1 MTQAIVDALAEASAS
16 FDRIRNDLN
25 FADSRFTRDAR
36 ERDRIACLN
45 ASAYIWMASIVE
57 RFIKRVLASVLE
69 EINGRGV
76 RRDQIRYC
84 LFALAIA
91 NDLDSMEH
99 SQRLKKWR
107 QRARAFDSVAD
118 SAPVVFN
125 TAIMPIDGRTIRGDH
140 LETIWQT
147 LGLSGD
153 PVPHPRCMLAL
164 SDLADGR
171 NNLAHG
177 EVDPVAFGR
186 RKTISDVR
194 RLVDTV
200 EDVVLHVC
208 EASQRYL
215 ANNEYVR

>member
-1 MTQAIVDALAEASAS
+1 MTQAITDALGEASSA

-25 FADSRFTRDAR
+25 FADSRFTRDPR

-45 ASAYIWMASIVE
+45 ASAYIWLASIVE
-57 RFIKRVLASVLE
+57 RFIKRALSSILD
-69 EINGRGV
+69 EINAREV
-76 RRDQIRYC
+76 HREHIKYS
-84 LFALAIA
+84 LFALAVA
-91 NDLDSMEH
+91 NELDSMEN
-99 SQRLKKWR
+99 SKKLRKWR
-107 QRARAFDSVAD
+107 QRAKAFCSVAD
-118 SAPVVFN
+118 STPVVFN
-125 TAIMPIDGRTIRGDH
+125 SAIIPIDGRTIRGDH
-140 LETIWQT
+140 LETIWET

-153 PVPHPRCMLAL
+153 PVPHPRCMWAL

-186 RKTISDVR
+186 RKTISDMR
-194 RLVDTV
+194 RLVDTI

-215 ANNEYVR
+215 ANNEYIR